1 MQFELTAK
9 KRTDQGTGASRRL
22 RRAGRVP
29 AIVYGGNEAAQ
40 AIDLDMN
47 TILLNLRK
55 ESFHASILV
64 LDVEGKKES
73 VLLRD
78 SQLHPYKAVVLHVD
92 FQRVDPNQKLHQ
104 KIPLHFVNEDVAP
117 GVKLS
122 GGLVSHA
129 MNELDVSCL
138 PANLPEFIEVDLK
151 DLKVGQ
157 SIHVKDLALPKGV
170 SVVSH
175 GQDNPVVVSIVA
187 KKGGSDEAAVEAAPA
202 A

>member
-1 MQFELTAK
+1 MQFEMTAK

-29 AIVYGGNEAAQ
+29 AIVYGGREAAQ

-47 TILLNLRK
+47 TVLLNLRK
-55 ESFHASILV
+55 EAFHATV
-64 LDVEGKKES
+64 LTLDIEGKKES

-78 SQLHPYKAVVLHVD
+78 SQMHPYKAIVLHVD
-92 FQRVDPNQKLHQ
+92 FQRVDASKKLHQ
-104 KIPLHFVNEDVAP
+104 KVPLHFVNADVAP

-151 DLKVGQ
+151 ELKVGQ
-157 SIHVKDLALPKGV
+157 SIHVKDLTLPKGV

-175 GQDNPVVVSIVA
+175 GQDNPVIVSIVA
-187 KKGGSDEAAVEAAPA
+187 KKGGSDEAAAEAAPA

>member
-9 KRTDQGTGASRRL
+9 KRTDQGSGASRRL

-29 AIVYGGNEAAQ
+29 AVVYGGTEAAQ
-40 AIDLDMN
+40 AIELDMN

-55 ESFHASILV
+55 EAFHASV
-64 LDVEGKKES
+64 LTLDIEGKKES

-78 SQLHPYKAVVLHVD
+78 NQMHPYKAIVLHVD

-104 KIPLHFVNEDVAP
+104 KVPLHFINADVAP

-122 GGLVSHA
+122 GGLVSHT

-138 PANLPEFIEVDLK
+138 PANLPAFIEVDLK

-157 SIHVKDLALPKGV
+157 SIHVKDLTLPKGV
-170 SVVSH
+170 SVVMH

-187 KKGGSDEAAVEAAPA
+187 KKGGEEAAAEAPA

>member
-55 ESFHASILV
+55 EAFHASILV

-78 SQLHPYKAVVLHVD
+78 SHMHPYRAIVLHID

-151 DLKVGQ
+151 ELKVGQ
-157 SIHVKDLALPKGV
+157 SIHVKDLTLPKGV

-187 KKGGSDEAAVEAAPA
+187 KKGGSDEAAAEAAPA

>member
-55 ESFHASILV
+55 EAFHASILV

-78 SQLHPYKAVVLHVD
+78 SQMHPYRAVVLHID

-151 DLKVGQ
+151 ELKVGQ
-157 SIHVKDLALPKGV
+157 SIHVKDLTLPKGV

-187 KKGGSDEAAVEAAPA
+187 KKGGSDEAAAEAAPA

>member
-9 KRTDQGTGASRRL
+9 KRTDQGSGASRRL

-29 AIVYGGNEAAQ
+29 AIVYGGADAAQ
-40 AIDLDMN
+40 AIELDHN

-55 ESFHASILV
+55 EAFHASV
-64 LDVEGKKES
+64 LTLDIDGKKEP

-78 SQLHPYKAVVLHVD
+78 SQMHPYKAIVLHVD

-104 KIPLHFVNEDVAP
+104 KVPLHFVNADVAP

-129 MNELDVSCL
+129 LNELDVTCL
-138 PANLPEFIEVDLK
+138 PVNLPEFIEVDLK
-151 DLKVGQ
+151 ELKVGQ
-157 SIHVKDLALPKGV
+157 SIHVKDLTLPKGV

-175 GQDNPVVVSIVA
+175 GQDTNPVVVSIVA
-187 KKGGSDEAAVEAAPA
+187 KKGGSDEAAPA

>member
-9 KRTDQGTGASRRL
+9 KRNDQGSGASRRL

-29 AIVYGGNEAAQ
+29 AVVYGGTEAAQ
-40 AIDLDMN
+40 AIELDHN
-47 TILLNLRK
+47 TMLLNLRK
-55 ESFHASILV
+55 EAFHASVLV
-64 LDVEGKKES
+64 LDIEGKKES

-78 SQLHPYKAVVLHVD
+78 SQMHPYKAIVLHVD

-104 KIPLHFVNEDVAP
+104 KVPLHFINEDVAP

-122 GGLVSHA
+122 GGLVSHT

-157 SIHVKDLALPKGV
+157 SIHVKDLTLPKGV
-170 SVVSH
+170 SVISH

-187 KKGGSDEAAVEAAPA
+187 KKGGSDEAAAAPA